1 MSPAKM
7 TSPGVEARI
16 DNNDYSQLV
25 IVEFQVPYILKPQN
39 STPKYISSCTYDP
52 ENITRIINTNTAFN
66 ELLLNTIYISI
77 DDHIYQLIPIAVL

>member
-39 STPKYISSCTYDP
+39 STPKHISSCTYDP

-66 ELLLNTIYISI
+66 ELLNTIYISI